1 MGHWKQTKYGFIYRS
16 NHGSFYQWSKNPL
29 RNRAPGIGLRNIPL
43 IVLLDLGSSWQDIDS
58 IPVTLVNEFQI
69 KTEDFS
75 QGIVGIHPFPPSF
88 RQVCR
93 TATCGRC
100 TERGRMEGRKESF
113 LPSLFLPSS
122 ALPLSFSLSAS
133 RCSLGS
139 VQERE
144 REREGGRPTGRW
156 ASRSAGRPSLRSQL
170 TSKVGREACLT
181 DIEASPGHHNPR
193 NAFFTL

>member
-144 REREGGRPTGRW
+144 SERAVGRPGDGR
-156 ASRSAGRPSLRSQL
+156 AGRPVGLPCGHNSQARWA
-170 TSKVGREACLT
+170 GRPA
-181 DIEASPGHHNPR
+181 
-193 NAFFTL
+193 